1 MKLLVMIVMV
11 QFVLMTEITYDTN
24 KLEVRL
30 EDARNKIEEEKKIK
44 DVKNAGK
51 IIRAAIQ
58 R

>member
-1 MKLLVMIVMV
+1 MIVMV